1 MAFSGLRPQVLGN
14 YDGSDGLR
22 LSDLLEAKIDNEK
35 KLIEFTRIPTLIRV
49 RKPLSKAGHQYFTFL
64 CEEGCRYIKEY
75 LENRVIQQSRNE
87 IKYK

>member
-35 KLIEFTRIPTLIRV
+35 KLIEFTQIPTLIRV
-49 RKPLSKAGHQYFTFL
+49 RKPLSKANH
-64 CEEGCRYIKEY
+64 
-75 LENRVIQQSRNE
+75 
-87 IKYK
+87 

>member
-35 KLIEFTRIPTLIRV
+35 KLIEFTQIPTLIRV
-49 RKPLSKAGHQYFTFL
+49 RSLKQSWTSIFYFFMRGRL
-64 CEEGCRYIKEY
+64 PIH
-75 LENRVIQQSRNE
+75 
-87 IKYK
+87 